1 VGGASESVGYGE
13 LLCGDRIQQAHAA
26 QGSVNGRR
34 VVRWVFCFA
43 ANEEAQRAR
52 VVSSLLVIFSAR
64 PPPCLLPRPLNTQFK
79 VRGPLLHGPRFI
91 AIQLQQQHTS
101 SAARQKQQRLT
112 PLASNVGT
120 AGCVP

>member
-1 VGGASESVGYGE
+1 M
-13 LLCGDRIQQAHAA
+13 
-26 QGSVNGRR
+26 NGRR

-79 VRGPLLHGPRFI
+79 VRGPLLHGSEIHRD
-91 AIQLQQQHTS
+91 
-101 SAARQKQQRLT
+101 SAAAAAHVEAQRGR
-112 PLASNVGT
+112 NNKG
-120 AGCVP
+120 